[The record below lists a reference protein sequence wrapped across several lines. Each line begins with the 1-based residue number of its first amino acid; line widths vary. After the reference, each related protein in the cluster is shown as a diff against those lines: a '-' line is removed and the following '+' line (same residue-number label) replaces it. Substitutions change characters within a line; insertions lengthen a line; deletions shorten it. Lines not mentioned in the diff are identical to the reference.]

1 MTNSIAQRIA
11 DFLKHYEPFTYLST
25 DEVYEIASKIK
36 VLYLDKNQ
44 TLFQI
49 NEKTHSDFY
58 VVNSGEIGLNI
69 TSDTDDVLIDKCD
82 EGDIIGL
89 RPFFAKDNYLMS
101 AKAREETI
109 LYAIPIEVFRP
120 YVSKNQDVLNF
131 LLESFA
137 SNTRNP
143 HNKENKGKLISENV
157 IYNEQSAE
165 IQYYQPIKYTKN
177 PITAKSTHIVKDIA
191 QKMTDLKIGSVI
203 IERARLPIGIITD
216 KDLRSKIATGQFSID
231 VDVKQVMSTPVIT
244 VAENLSVAEAQIM
257 MLKYNVGHLC
267 VTTDGTVH
275 SEIKGII
282 SEHDIVVA
290 QANNPGVLLKQ
301 CKRASKSNDLRIIRE
316 KLTDLI
322 QQSLDKSIP
331 INHLCS
337 IAGEINTAISRRAIE
352 LALEK
357 MDTPP
362 PCQFSWLSMGSQGR
376 KEQLLLT
383 DQDNFIVFEDVS
395 EKQYETV
402 KSYFLQLAE
411 RVTKTL
417 NKVGYEY
424 CPANMMASNP
434 LWCKSLTDWKKQ
446 FNLWINAPG
455 DNGILMCSI
464 FFDYDL
470 VYGEESFV
478 DKLTQ
483 NIFDNT
489 HKNEIFF
496 AYLGAD
502 AIKSPPPLGFFKQ
515 FIVENDGENKDSFD
529 IKARALMPLI
539 DAGRLLALNKE
550 TRNVN
555 NTYLRFKKLAEL
567 EPQNE
572 ELYEACAD
580 AFLTLL
586 TFRTEEGLLNE
597 TSGRYLN
604 LKELSKLDK
613 VKLKNCFSPIQG
625 IQELIKTRFQLTY
638 FT

>member
-1 MTNSIAQRIA
+1 MNNSIAQRIA
-11 DFLKHYEPFTYLST
+11 DFLKQYEPFTYLSIDDIYT
-25 DEVYEIASKIK
+25 IATEVK
-36 VLYLDKNQ
+36 VQYLEKNEL
-44 TLFQI
+44 LFQI
-49 NEKTHSDFY
+49 NDKTHEDFY
-58 VVNSGEIGLNI
+58 IVNTGEIGLNI
-69 TSDTDDVLIDKCD
+69 TSDTDDVLVDKCD
-82 EGDIIGL
+82 AGDIIGL
-89 RPFFAKDNYLMS
+89 RPFFAKDNYLMT
-101 AKAREETI
+101 AKAREESI
-109 LYAIPIEVFRP
+109 LYAIPIEVFKP

-143 HNKENKGKLISENV
+143 HSKENKGKLISENV
-157 IYNEQSAE
+157 IYNEQTTE

-177 PITAKSTHIVKDIA
+177 PITAKATHIIRDIA
-191 QKMTDLKIGSVI
+191 QKMVENKIGSII
-203 IERARLPIGIITD
+203 IERNKLPIGIITD
-216 KDLRSKIATGQFSID
+216 KDLRSKIATGLFPID
-231 VDVKQVMSTPVIT
+231 VEAKQIMSSPVIT
-244 VAENLSVAEAQIM
+244 VAENLSVAEAQII

-267 VTTDGTVH
+267 VTIDGTIH

-301 CKRASKSNDLRIIRE
+301 CKRATKSSDLKMIRE

-322 QQSLDKSIP
+322 QQSLDKNIP

-337 IAGEINTAISRRAIE
+337 ITGEINTAISKRAIE
-352 LALEK
+352 LAIEK
-357 MDTPP
+357 IGTPP
-362 PCQFSWLSMGSQGR
+362 PALFSWLSMGSQGR

-395 EKQYETV
+395 EKEYDKV

-411 RVTKTL
+411 RVTKIL

-470 VYGEESFV
+470 VYGEESFI
-478 DKLTQ
+478 DKITQ
-483 NIFDNT
+483 NIFENT
-489 HKNEIFF
+489 HKNELFF

-515 FIVENDGENKDSFD
+515 FIVESDGENKDSFD
-529 IKARALMPLI
+529 IKTRALLPLI
-539 DAGRLLALNKE
+539 DAGRLLTLNKE
-550 TRNVN
+550 IRNIN
-555 NTYLRFKKLAEL
+555 NTYLRYKKLAEL

-586 TFRTEEGLLNE
+586 TFRTEVGLLNE
-597 TSGRYLN
+597 NSGRYLN

-613 VKLKNCFSPIQG
+613 VKLKNSFSPIQG
-625 IQELIKTRFQLTY
+625 VQDLIKTRFQLTY

>member
-1 MTNSIAQRIA
+1 MSNSIAQRIA
-11 DFLKHYEPFTYLST
+11 DFLKLYEPFTYLSS
-25 DEVYEIASKIK
+25 DEIYEIATKIK

-49 NEKTHSDFY
+49 NDKTHSDFY

-69 TSDTDDVLIDKCD
+69 TSDTDDALMDKCD
-82 EGDIIGL
+82 DGDIIGL

-109 LYAIPIEVFRP
+109 LYAIPIEAFKP

-143 HNKENKGKLISENV
+143 HRKENKGKLISENV

-165 IQYYQPIKYTKN
+165 IQYYQPIKYSKN
-177 PITAKSTHIVKDIA
+177 PITAKATHIVKDIA

-203 IERARLPIGIITD
+203 IEKAKLPIGIITD

-231 VDVKQVMSTPVIT
+231 VDVKQIMSTPVIT

-301 CKRASKSNDLRIIRE
+301 CKRATKPSDLRIIRE

-337 IAGEINTAISRRAIE
+337 IAGEINTAISKKAID

-357 MDTPP
+357 MDAPP

-395 EKQYETV
+395 EREYDKV

-411 RVTKTL
+411 RVTRTL
-417 NKVGYEY
+417 NKVGYAY

-446 FNLWINAPG
+446 FNHWINAPG

-483 NIFDNT
+483 NIFENS
-489 HKNEIFF
+489 HKKEIFF

-515 FIVENDGENKDSFD
+515 FIVENNGENKDSFD

-539 DAGRLLALNKE
+539 DAGRLLALHKE
-550 TRNVN
+550 TRNIN

-586 TFRTEEGLLNE
+586 TFRTKEGLFNE
-597 TSGRYLN
+597 NSGRYMN

>member
-1 MTNSIAQRIA
+1 MNNSIAQRIA
-11 DFLKHYEPFTYLST
+11 DFLKHYEPFTYLSIDDIYT
-25 DEVYEIASKIK
+25 IATEVK
-36 VLYLDKNQ
+36 VQYLEKNEL
-44 TLFQI
+44 LFQI
-49 NEKTHSDFY
+49 NDKTHEDFY
-58 VVNSGEIGLNI
+58 IVNTGEIGLNI
-69 TSDTDDVLIDKCD
+69 TSDTDDVLVDKCD
-82 EGDIIGL
+82 AGDIIGL
-89 RPFFAKDNYLMS
+89 RPFFAKDNYLMT
-101 AKAREETI
+101 AKAREESI
-109 LYAIPIEVFRP
+109 LYAIPIEVFKP

-143 HNKENKGKLISENV
+143 HSKENKGKLISENV
-157 IYNEQSAE
+157 IYNEQTTE

-177 PITAKSTHIVKDIA
+177 PITAKATHIIRDIA
-191 QKMTDLKIGSVI
+191 QKMVENKIGSII
-203 IERARLPIGIITD
+203 IERNKLPIGIITD
-216 KDLRSKIATGQFSID
+216 KDLRSKIATGLFPID
-231 VDVKQVMSTPVIT
+231 VEAKQIMSSPVIT
-244 VAENLSVAEAQIM
+244 VAENLSVAEAQII

-267 VTTDGTVH
+267 VTIDGTIH

-301 CKRASKSNDLRIIRE
+301 CKRATKSSDLKMIRE

-322 QQSLDKSIP
+322 QQSLDKNIP

-337 IAGEINTAISRRAIE
+337 ITGEINTAISKRAIE
-352 LALEK
+352 LAIEK
-357 MDTPP
+357 IGTPP
-362 PCQFSWLSMGSQGR
+362 PALFSWLSMGSQGR

-395 EKQYETV
+395 EKEYDKV

-411 RVTKTL
+411 RVTKIL
-417 NKVGYEY
+417 NKVGYGY

-470 VYGEESFV
+470 VYGEESFI
-478 DKLTQ
+478 DKITQ
-483 NIFDNT
+483 NIFENT
-489 HKNEIFF
+489 HKNELFF

-515 FIVENDGENKDSFD
+515 FIVESDGENKDSFD
-529 IKARALMPLI
+529 IKTRALLPLI
-539 DAGRLLALNKE
+539 DAGRLLTLNKE
-550 TRNVN
+550 IRNIN
-555 NTYLRFKKLAEL
+555 NTYLRYKKLAEL

-586 TFRTEEGLLNE
+586 TFRTEVGLLNE
-597 TSGRYLN
+597 NSGRYLN

-613 VKLKNCFSPIQG
+613 VKLKNSFSPIQG
-625 IQELIKTRFQLTY
+625 VQDLIKTRFQLTY

>member
-1 MTNSIAQRIA
+1 MNNSIAQRIA
-11 DFLKHYEPFTYLST
+11 DFLKHYEPFTYLSIEDIYT
-25 DEVYEIASKIK
+25 IATEIK
-36 VLYLDKNQ
+36 VQYLEKNEL
-44 TLFQI
+44 LFQI
-49 NEKTHSDFY
+49 NDKTHEDFY
-58 VVNSGEIGLNI
+58 VVNTGEIGLNI
-69 TSDTDDVLIDKCD
+69 TSDTDDVLVDKCD
-82 EGDIIGL
+82 AGDIIGL
-89 RPFFAKDNYLMS
+89 RPFFAKDNYLMT
-101 AKAREETI
+101 AKAREESI
-109 LYAIPIEVFRP
+109 LYAIPIEVFKP
-120 YVSKNQDVLNF
+120 YVSQNQDVLNF

-143 HNKENKGKLISENV
+143 HSKENKGKLISENV
-157 IYNEQSAE
+157 IYNEQTTE

-177 PITAKSTHIVKDIA
+177 PIIAKATHVIRDIA
-191 QKMTDLKIGSVI
+191 QKMVENKIGSII
-203 IERARLPIGIITD
+203 IEKSKLPIGIITD
-216 KDLRSKIATGQFSID
+216 KDLSSKIATGLFPID
-231 VDVKQVMSTPVIT
+231 VEAKQVMSSPVIT
-244 VAENLSVAEAQIM
+244 VAENLSVAEAQII

-267 VTTDGTVH
+267 VTIDGTIH

-301 CKRASKSNDLRIIRE
+301 CKRATKSSDLKIIRE

-322 QQSLDKSIP
+322 QQSLDKNIP

-337 IAGEINTAISRRAIE
+337 IAGEINTAISKRAIE
-352 LALEK
+352 LAIEK
-357 MDTPP
+357 IGTPP
-362 PCQFSWLSMGSQGR
+362 PARFSWLSMGSQGR

-395 EKQYETV
+395 EKEYDGV
-402 KSYFLQLAE
+402 KSYFIQLAE

-446 FNLWINAPG
+446 FKLWINAPG

-470 VYGEESFV
+470 VYGEESFI
-478 DKLTQ
+478 DKITQ

-489 HKNEIFF
+489 HKNELFF

-515 FIVENDGENKDSFD
+515 FIVESDGENKDSFD
-529 IKARALMPLI
+529 IKTRALLPLI
-539 DAGRLLALNKE
+539 DAGRLLTLNKE
-550 TRNVN
+550 IRNIN
-555 NTYLRFKKLAEL
+555 NTYLRYKKLAEL

-586 TFRTEEGLLNE
+586 TFRTEVGLLNE
-597 TSGRYLN
+597 NSGRYLN

-613 VKLKNCFSPIQG
+613 VKLKNSFSPIQG
-625 IQELIKTRFQLTY
+625 VQDLIKTRFQLTY

>member
-1 MTNSIAQRIA
+1 MNNSIAQRIT
-11 DFLKHYEPFTYLST
+11 DFLKQYEPFTYLAIE
-25 DEVYEIASKIK
+25 DVYQIATHVK
-36 VLYLDKNQ
+36 VLYLDKNEV
-44 TLFQI
+44 LFQI
-49 NEKTHSDFY
+49 NDATHKDFY
-58 VVNSGEIGLNI
+58 VVNTGEIGLNI
-69 TSDTDDVLIDKCD
+69 TSDSDDVLIDKCD
-82 EGDIIGL
+82 AGDIIGL
-89 RPFFAKDNYLMS
+89 RPFFAKDNYLMT
-101 AKAREETI
+101 AKSREESI
-109 LYAIPIEVFRP
+109 LYAIPIEIFKP
-120 YVSKNQDVLNF
+120 YVSQNNEVLNF

-143 HNKENKGKLISENV
+143 HDKNNKGKLISENV
-157 IYNEQSAE
+157 IYSEQSAE

-177 PITAKSTHIVKDIA
+177 PFTAKSTHIVKDIA
-191 QKMTDLKIGSVI
+191 QKMTELKIGSVI
-203 IERARLPIGIITD
+203 IERAKLPIGIITD
-216 KDLRSKIATGQFSID
+216 KDLRSKIATGLFSID
-231 VDVKQVMSTPVIT
+231 VDVKQIMSNPVIT
-244 VAENLSVAEAQIM
+244 VAENLSIAEAQIM

-267 VTTDGTVH
+267 VTVDGTVH

-322 QQSLDKSIP
+322 QQSLEKNIP

-337 IAGEINTAISRRAIE
+337 ITGEINTAISKRAIE
-352 LALEK
+352 LAIEK
-357 MDTPP
+357 IGTPP
-362 PCQFSWLSMGSQGR
+362 PTKFSWLCMGSQGR

-383 DQDNFIVFEDVS
+383 DQDNFIVFEDVPDK
-395 EKQYETV
+395 EYDTV
-402 KSYFLQLAE
+402 KRYFLELAE

-483 NIFDNT
+483 NIFENT
-489 HKNEIFF
+489 HKNELFF

-515 FIVENDGENKDSFD
+515 FIVENDGENKDTFD

-539 DAGRLLALNKE
+539 DAGRLLALHRE
-550 TRNVN
+550 VRNVN
-555 NTYLRFKKLAEL
+555 NTYLRYKKLAEL
-567 EPQNE
+567 EPHNE

-586 TFRTEEGLLNE
+586 SFRTEEGLTNE
-597 TSGRYLN
+597 NSGRYLN

-613 VKLKNCFSPIQG
+613 VKLKNSFYPIQG
-625 IQELIKTRFQLTY
+625 VQELLKTRFQLAY

>member
-1 MTNSIAQRIA
+1 MNNSIAQRIA
-11 DFLKHYEPFTYLST
+11 DFLKHYEPFTYLSS
-25 DEVYEIASKIK
+25 DDIYIIATQVK
-36 VLYLDKNQ
+36 VLYLDKNKV
-44 TLFQI
+44 LFQI
-49 NEKTHSDFY
+49 NDKTHENFY
-58 VVNSGEIGLNI
+58 IVNSGEISLNI
-69 TSDTDDVLIDKCD
+69 TSDSENVLIDKCD
-82 EGDIIGL
+82 DGDIIGL
-89 RPFFAKDNYLMS
+89 RPFFAKDNYLMT

-109 LYAIPIEVFRP
+109 LYAIPIQIFRP
-120 YVSKNQDVLNF
+120 YVSKNQSVLNF

-143 HNKENKGKLISENV
+143 HSKENKGKLISENV
-157 IYNEQSAE
+157 IYNEQITE

-177 PITAKSTHIVKDIA
+177 PITSKANHLIKDIA
-191 QKMTDLKIGSVI
+191 KKMVDYKIGSI
-203 IERARLPIGIITD
+203 IVEKSNSPIGIITD
-216 KDLRSKIATGQFSID
+216 KDLRSKIATGLFPID
-231 VDVKQVMSTPVIT
+231 VDAKQIMSTPVIT
-244 VAENLSVAEAQIM
+244 VAENLSIAEAQIM

-267 VTTDGTVH
+267 VTIDGTIH

-290 QANNPGVLLKQ
+290 QANNPGVLIKQ
-301 CKRASKSNDLRIIRE
+301 CKRASNSTDLRIIRE
-316 KLTDLI
+316 KLTELI
-322 QQSLDKSIP
+322 QQSLDNNIL

-337 IAGEINTAISRRAIE
+337 IAGEINTAISKRAIE
-352 LALEK
+352 LAIEK
-357 MDTPP
+357 IGTPP
-362 PCQFSWLSMGSQGR
+362 PTRFSWMAMGSQGR
-376 KEQLLLT
+376 KEQLLMT
-383 DQDNFIVFEDVS
+383 DQDNFIIFEDVPDK
-395 EKQYETV
+395 EYDNV

-417 NKVGYEY
+417 NKVGYEF

-434 LWCKSLTDWKKQ
+434 QWCKSLTDWKKQ

-470 VYGEESFV
+470 VYGDEAFV
-478 DKLTQ
+478 DKITQ

-489 HKNEIFF
+489 NKNELFF

-515 FIVENDGENKDSFD
+515 FIVESDGENKDSFD
-529 IKARALMPLI
+529 IKARAIMPLI
-539 DAGRLLALNKE
+539 DAARLLALNRE
-550 TRNVN
+550 IRNIN

-572 ELYEACAD
+572 DLHEACAD

-597 TSGRYLN
+597 NSGRYLN

-613 VKLKNCFSPIQG
+613 IKLKNCFSPIEG